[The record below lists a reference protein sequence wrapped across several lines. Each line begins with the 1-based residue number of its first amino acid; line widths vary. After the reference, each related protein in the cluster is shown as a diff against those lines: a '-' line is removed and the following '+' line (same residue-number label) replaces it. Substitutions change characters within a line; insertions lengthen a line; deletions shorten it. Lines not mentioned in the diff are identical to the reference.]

1 MIAVHL
7 EDWTPYCFIIRD
19 LLYEGSWEAMEK
31 DAEQSS
37 AAISLIQQAKGFEK
51 QAGEPL
57 SGSLFLPTGALEIA
71 AFFSECRWE
80 MTGLDR
86 SKMDGLYDLASAAL
100 EEEDHEEAR
109 ALAELLE
116 EMKRENAFSEEIFG
130 SLAVLKGDYT
140 AGTRHLEKAVQ
151 LDPRFIPALS
161 SLSLAY
167 FNTHRYNNAI
177 EICNRIL
184 ESRSDDLLAFI
195 TIVDSYINLN
205 QPEAALITLERL
217 NQALPGNITGKIQ
230 LYRML
235 REHRRDAEADAIRK
249 ELLAIQPSQPNELE
263 IFVTLLFEIGD
274 FEKAEGEIKDYLTRN
289 PHHTYLKI
297 LLIVPLIKK
306 GFIQE
311 ARRIVE
317 EFKEQKVWYYY
328 GKKET
333 LGSFMS
339 ESEQK
344 GCGLL

>member
-1 MIAVHL
+1 VHL

-19 LLYEGSWEAMEK
+19 LLYDGSWETMEK
-31 DAEQSS
+31 DAHRSL
-37 AAISLIQQAKGFEK
+37 AAVSLIQRAKDFEK
-51 QAGEPL
+51 QAGESL

-71 AFFSECRWE
+71 AFFTACQWE
-80 MTGLDR
+80 MTELNQ
-86 SKMDGLYDLASAAL
+86 SKMDGLYELASAAL
-100 EEEDHEEAR
+100 EEEEHEEAR

-116 EMKRENAFSEEIFG
+116 EMKQENAFSEEIYG
-130 SLAVLKGDYT
+130 SLAVLRGDYT
-140 AGTRHLEKAVQ
+140 AGILHLERAIQ

-167 FNTHRYNNAI
+167 FNTRRYDNAI
-177 EICNRIL
+177 DICNRIL
-184 ESRSDDLLAFI
+184 QSQSGDLLAYL

-205 QPEAALITLERL
+205 QSEQALATLQRM
-217 NQALPGNITGKIQ
+217 NQAIPGNITGKIQ

-235 REHRRDAEADAIRK
+235 REQKHDVEADGIRS
-249 ELLAIQPSQPNELE
+249 ELLAMRPSQPNELE
-263 IFVTLLFEIGD
+263 IFVTLMFETGD
-274 FEKAEGEIKDYLTRN
+274 YEKAEWEIKEYLTQN

-306 GFIQE
+306 GYIQE
-311 ARRIVE
+311 ARRLVE

-344 GCGLL
+344 GCGLS

>member
-37 AAISLIQQAKGFEK
+37 AAVSLIQQAKGFEK

-71 AFFSECRWE
+71 AFFAECQWDLTR
-80 MTGLDR
+80 LSQ
-86 SKMDGLYDLASAAL
+86 SKRDGLYELASAAL

-116 EMKRENAFSEEIFG
+116 EMMRENAFSEEIYG
-130 SLAVLKGDYT
+130 SLAVLRGDYT
-140 AGTRHLEKAVQ
+140 AGILHLEKAIQ
-151 LDPRFIPALS
+151 LDSRFIPALS

-167 FNTHRYNNAI
+167 FNTRRYENAI
-177 EICNRIL
+177 DVCNRIL
-184 ESRSDDLLAFI
+184 ESQSDDLLAYL

-205 QPEAALITLERL
+205 QSEQALTTLGRM
-217 NQALPGNITGKIQ
+217 NQAIPGNITGKIQ

-235 REHRRDAEADAIRK
+235 REHQRDAEADAIRK
-249 ELLAIQPSQPNELE
+249 DLLAIQPSQPNELE
-263 IFVTLLFEIGD
+263 IFVTLLFETGD
-274 FEKAEGEIKDYLTRN
+274 FEKAEWEIKDYLTRN

-306 GFIQE
+306 GYMQE
-311 ARRIVE
+311 AQRLVE